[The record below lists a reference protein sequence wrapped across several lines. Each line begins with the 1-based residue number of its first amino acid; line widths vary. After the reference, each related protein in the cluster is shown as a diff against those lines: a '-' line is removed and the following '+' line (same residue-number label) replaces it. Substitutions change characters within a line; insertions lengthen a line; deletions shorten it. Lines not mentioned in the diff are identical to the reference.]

1 MSSTGASVIIPNH
14 RFNDLVGA
22 LGKNFTTEQ
31 LLEAIVQSG
40 NKQLLR
46 IFTSSHPPA
55 AKNLKPGQIRC
66 AAYKFQVILNEETG
80 EFEPVQCDHA
90 CVAGTTHCGQH
101 ERYSTRNGDATWKI
115 LGDLETGPGETFTD
129 PNHPNYNEVR
139 SNYYKS
145 RGIVN
150 PESKIKQ
157 SQRQTTKRNHTS
169 DEPKQKAVAA
179 KIRVAKVKPEKKT
192 KQSKEER
199 KPAVNPFLNFLSKN
213 RGKIR
218 TECLAADESISGRDL
233 QTAITSRAGEMWRSL
248 GEEEKAEYKTVIAV
262 VATVGGK
269 SGVELIEEEC
279 DSEASTP
286 KAKAVSKAKS
296 QPTASVLPDPEP
308 LADEDEDEEDEV
320 AEEEDAEEEEEEE
333 NSFVFHEKLKVF
345 YDPMTSC
352 YSAEKNTP
360 VIGTIKS
367 GKLVPFK
374 R

>member
-1 MSSTGASVIIPNH
+1 MSSVVIPNH

-22 LGKNFTTEQ
+22 LGKSFTTEQ
-31 LLEAIVQSG
+31 LLAAIVESG

-46 IFTSSHPPA
+46 IFTSSQPPA
-55 AKNLKPGQIRC
+55 TKNLKPGQIRC
-66 AAYKFQVILNEETG
+66 TAYKFQVVLNEETG

-90 CVAGTTHCGQH
+90 CISGATHCGQH
-101 ERYSTRNGDATWKI
+101 ERYSTRNDDATWKI

-129 PNHPNYNEVR
+129 TNHRNYNEVR

-150 PESKIKQ
+150 PANSSRVK
-157 SQRQTTKRNHTS
+157 SGMTKTLKV
-169 DEPKQKAVAA
+169 EPKQKTATSTDTKA
-179 KIRVAKVKPEKKT
+179 KTEKKA
-192 KQSKEER
+192 KQVKER
-199 KPAVNPFLNFLSKN
+199 KPTVNPFLKFLSKN
-213 RGKIR
+213 RASIR
-218 TECLAADESISGRDL
+218 AECLTTNESISGRDL
-233 QTAITSRAGEMWRSL
+233 QTAITTRAGEIWRSL
-248 GEEEKAEYKTVIAV
+248 GEEEKAEYKTVVAEEV
-262 VATVGGK
+262 VVGK
-269 SGVELIEEEC
+269 SVFELIEEEV

-286 KAKAVSKAKS
+286 KANA
-296 QPTASVLPDPEP
+296 TVLPDPEP
-308 LADEDEDEEDEV
+308 LADAEEEE
-320 AEEEDAEEEEEEE
+320 EEEDAEEEEEEEE

>member
-1 MSSTGASVIIPNH
+1 MSSTVAPVIIPNH

-150 PESKIKQ
+150 PANSSKGKSELPKKQ
-157 SQRQTTKRNHTS
+157 KA
-169 DEPKQKAVAA
+169 EPKQKAAT
-179 KIRVAKVKPEKKT
+179 KTEKTSTKTEKKA
-192 KQSKEER
+192 KQVKER
-199 KPAVNPFLNFLSKN
+199 KPTVNAFLNFLSKN
-213 RGKIR
+213 RASIR
-218 TECLAADESISGRDL
+218 AECLAANESISGRDL
-233 QTAITSRAGEMWRSL
+233 QTAITTRAGEIWRSL

-286 KAKAVSKAKS
+286 KAKAVSNAKS

-320 AEEEDAEEEEEEE
+320 AEEDEEEEEEEEEEE

>member
-1 MSSTGASVIIPNH
+1 MSSTVIIPNH

-22 LGKNFTTEQ
+22 MGKNFTTEQ
-31 LLEAIVQSG
+31 LLDAIVGSG

-46 IFTSSHPPA
+46 IFTTAQPPA
-55 AKNLKPGQIRC
+55 TKNLKPGQVRC
-66 AAYKFQVILNEETG
+66 TAYKFQVTLNEETG

-90 CVAGTTHCGQH
+90 CVSGANHCGQH
-101 ERYSTRNGDATWKI
+101 ERHSTRNKDATWKI
-115 LGDLETGPGETFTD
+115 LGDLETGPGDTFTD
-129 PNHPNYNEVR
+129 TNHPNYNEVR

-145 RGIVN
+145 RGMVPPTN
-150 PESKIKQ
+150 TSKQ
-157 SQRQTTKRNHTS
+157 STQPSKTKS
-169 DEPKQKAVAA
+169 SASVSKSEPKKQKAAVAA
-179 KIRVAKVKPEKKT
+179 ATKTATKTEKKA
-192 KQSKEER
+192 KQPKER
-199 KPAVNPFLNFLSKN
+199 KPTVNPFLNFLSKN
-213 RGKIR
+213 RGTIR

-233 QTAITSRAGEMWRSL
+233 QTAITVRAGEMWRSL
-248 GEEEKAEYKTVIAV
+248 GDDEKAVYKTVVAIAV
-262 VATVGGK
+262 AK

-286 KAKAVSKAKS
+286 KAATPVA
-296 QPTASVLPDPEP
+296 LPDPEP
-308 LADEDEDEEDEV
+308 QADAEDAEEEV
-320 AEEEDAEEEEEEE
+320 AEDAEDAEEEEEE

>member
-1 MSSTGASVIIPNH
+1 MSSIIIPNH

-22 LGKNFTTEQ
+22 LGKSFTTEQ
-31 LLEAIVQSG
+31 LLDAIIQSG

-46 IFTSSHPPA
+46 IFTSSQPPA
-55 AKNLKPGQIRC
+55 TKNLKPGQIRC
-66 AAYKFQVILNEETG
+66 AAYKFQVVLNEETG

-90 CVAGTTHCGQH
+90 CVNGATHCGQH

-129 PNHPNYNEVR
+129 ANHPNYNEVR

-150 PESKIKQ
+150 PANTNKPKKVVKSEKL
-157 SQRQTTKRNHTS
+157 TKLKA
-169 DEPKQKAVAA
+169 EPKQKTATSTDT
-179 KIRVAKVKPEKKT
+179 KIKTEKKA
-192 KQSKEER
+192 KQVKER
-199 KPAVNPFLNFLSKN
+199 KPTVNPFLNFLSKN
-213 RGKIR
+213 RASIR
-218 TECLAADESISGRDL
+218 TQCLAADESISGRDL
-233 QTAITSRAGEMWRSL
+233 QTAITTRAGEMWRSF
-248 GEEEKAEYKTVIAV
+248 GDEEKAAYKIAV
-262 VATVGGK
+262 AGK

-286 KAKAVSKAKS
+286 KAKVN
-296 QPTASVLPDPEP
+296 ASVLPDPEP
-308 LADEDEDEEDEV
+308 LADDEEEEEDEEEEV
-320 AEEEDAEEEEEEE
+320 AEEEEEEE

>member
-1 MSSTGASVIIPNH
+1 MITAIQRSKESSQNMSTVAIIPNH

-31 LLEAIVQSG
+31 LLDAIIGSG

-46 IFTSSHPPA
+46 IFTSSQPPA
-55 AKNLKPGQIRC
+55 TKNLKPGQIRC
-66 AAYKFQVILNEETG
+66 TAYKFQVILNEETG

-90 CVAGTTHCGQH
+90 CVNGATHCGQH

-129 PNHPNYNEVR
+129 VNHPNYNEVR

-145 RGIVN
+145 RGIVPPSN
-150 PESKIKQ
+150 SSKQLAKVK
-157 SQRQTTKRNHTS
+157 TEKPTKLKA
-169 DEPKQKAVAA
+169 EPKQKTAA
-179 KIRVAKVKPEKKT
+179 APKLNTDKKAKQVK
-192 KQSKEER
+192 ER
-199 KPAVNPFLNFLSKN
+199 KPTVNPFLKFLSKN
-213 RGKIR
+213 RTSIR
-218 TECLAADESISGRDL
+218 AECLAADESISGRDL
-233 QTAITSRAGEMWRSL
+233 QTAITTRAGEMWRSL
-248 GEEEKAEYKTVIAV
+248 GDEEKAAYKTQVEAV
-262 VATVGGK
+262 VVSGK
-269 SGVELIEEEC
+269 TGVELIEEEC

-286 KAKAVSKAKS
+286 KIKA
-296 QPTASVLPDPEP
+296 TVLPDPEP
-308 LADEDEDEEDEV
+308 QADDEEDAEDDEEDDEV
-320 AEEEDAEEEEEEE
+320 AEEEEEEEE

>member
-1 MSSTGASVIIPNH
+1 MSSVIIPNH
-14 RFNDLVGA
+14 RFNDLIGA
-22 LGKNFTTEQ
+22 LGKSFTTEQ
-31 LLEAIVQSG
+31 LLAAIVESG

-46 IFTSSHPPA
+46 IFTSSQPPA
-55 AKNLKPGQIRC
+55 TKNLKPGQIRC
-66 AAYKFQVILNEETG
+66 TAYKFQVVLNEETG

-90 CVAGTTHCGQH
+90 CVNGATHCGQH

-129 PNHPNYNEVR
+129 ANHPNYNEVR

-145 RGIVN
+145 RGIIN
-150 PESKIKQ
+150 PANSSKGKSEQPKKQ
-157 SQRQTTKRNHTS
+157 KAAV
-169 DEPKQKAVAA
+169 EPKQKAAA
-179 KIRVAKVKPEKKT
+179 KTEKTSTKTEKKA
-192 KQSKEER
+192 KQVKER
-199 KPAVNPFLNFLSKN
+199 KPTVNAFLNFLSKN
-213 RGKIR
+213 RASIR
-218 TECLAADESISGRDL
+218 AECLSANESISGRDL
-233 QTAITSRAGEMWRSL
+233 QTAITTRAGEIWRSL
-248 GEEEKAEYKTVIAV
+248 GEEEKAEYKTVVVV

-286 KAKAVSKAKS
+286 KAN
-296 QPTASVLPDPEP
+296 VLPDPESQTT
-308 LADEDEDEEDEV
+308 DD
-320 AEEEDAEEEEEEE
+320 EEEDAEDAEEDNEEEEEEEEE